1 MAQQRN
7 GDRTLMTVAVLAS
20 FVAFLDGSV
29 VTLALPAI
37 SASFGGG
44 LRLQQWVFDRYL
56 LLLGALILLA
66 GAVSDSIGRLCVLR
80 GGLVVFAAG
89 SLLSALA
96 PNGAVLVTARCRRGV
111 AVTAMLFALPG
122 LVSAIGIRN
131 DRRELVTVPPAAGA
145 G

>member
-7 GDRTLMTVAVLAS
+7 GDRTLMIVAVLAS

-37 SASFGGG
+37 SAGFGGG
-44 LRLQQWVFDRYL
+44 LRLQQWVFDGYL

-66 GAVSDSIGRLCVLR
+66 GAVSDSIGRLRVLR

-96 PNGAVLVTARCRRGV
+96 PNGRCWSPRG
-111 AVTAMLFALPG
+111 A
-122 LVSAIGIRN
+122 
-131 DRRELVTVPPAAGA
+131 AAGWR
-145 G
+145 